1 MKWIDAVIN
10 ESLRLGGPV
19 PTLMSRINVE
29 KITAGGL
36 EIPKDTFLNIFVIMN
51 QYDKEIFEKPFEFLP

>member
-10 ESLRLGGPV
+10 ESLRMGGPT
-19 PTLMSRINVE
+19 PSIFPRINVE

-36 EIPKDTFLNIFVIMN
+36 EIP
-51 QYDKEIFEKPFEFLP
+51 